1 MSAIISF
8 GWIVGVV
15 CRKLMLRR
23 VIKRMK
29 QSRIR
34 GKETTTLTNG
44 HMTGG
49 YDSAKYSDAGRRSD
63 DRPARNQQASSAH
76 AQQQN
81 RRDRNHKYRTTRH
94 KTVTVEHKRPK
105 ITPEGQMEQESFSR
119 PRTRK
124 PQNGGNRRKRVERK
138 PGSLLRVIPLG
149 GLDAIGKNMTAF
161 ECGDD
166 MILVDAGL
174 MFPDDDHP
182 GIDLILPDYTYVL
195 ENEHKLRGIIITHGH
210 EDHTGS
216 LPYLMKDLS
225 RKVPIYATK
234 MTLGLVEG
242 KFSEHRVKAR
252 LAEVHAGD
260 EIKLGSFVVDF
271 FAVNHSIPDALGVYL
286 QSPAGNVLHTGDF
299 KLDQSPID
307 GVRTDFGA
315 LARFGKMGVDLMMSD
330 STNAMSK
337 SFTPSEA
344 EVGRV
349 LSSIIENAKG
359 RVIIAS
365 FASHI
370 HRLQQ
375 IADAA
380 VACGRKVVV
389 TGRSMVQNTD
399 IARRLGYLKIQDVDL
414 IDAYDLK
421 DMPPEKV
428 VIMCTGSQGEPLSA
442 LARIANGEHRTILI
456 EEGDTVII
464 SASPVPGNEKA
475 VTRVVNQLAKIGC
488 DVYDKKRAMVHV
500 SGHAGAEE
508 LKLVLSIVQPKN
520 FMPVHGEVMHLRAHA
535 KLAEATGVAANN
547 IFLCENGDTLELSEL
562 GARFGEPV
570 ESGVVYVDGLSVGDT
585 SKDVLSER
593 QTLGGSG
600 VAFISAAVDMR
611 KKQILGQ
618 VRVEMRGITGGDVS
632 DLRREASATVKS
644 TLRNSLEKGSR
655 LRELEKSCRD
665 SLNSLLWERT
675 KQRPIVVSS
684 IIEV

>member
-1 MSAIISF
+1 MANEHIH
-8 GWIVGVV
+8 GGN
-15 CRKLMLRR
+15 
-23 VIKRMK
+23 
-29 QSRIR
+29 
-34 GKETTTLTNG
+34 ETASNV
-44 HMTGG
+44 
-49 YDSAKYSDAGRRSD
+49 DAGKRSGSKQTRAND
-63 DRPARNQQASSAH
+63 SEQGASQAG
-76 AQQQN
+76 QGKN
-81 RRDRNHKYRTTRH
+81 RRHRTKRH
-94 KTVTVEHKRPK
+94 MTVTVEHKRPQ
-105 ITPEGQMEQESFSR
+105 ITPEDQMEKETFSK

-124 PQNGGNRRKRVERK
+124 ARGGARRRGSVERK
-138 PGSLLRVIPLG
+138 PDAMLKVIPLG

-242 KFSEHRVKAR
+242 KFNEHRVKAR
-252 LAEVHAGD
+252 LAEVKAGD
-260 EIKLGSFVVDF
+260 EIKLGCFVIDF
-271 FAVNHSIPDALGVYL
+271 FAVNHSIPGALGVFL

-307 GVRTDFGA
+307 GVHTDFGA
-315 LARFGKMGVDLMMSD
+315 LARFGKIGVDLMMSD
-330 STNAMSK
+330 STNAMNPN
-337 SFTPSEA
+337 FTPSEA
-344 EVGRV
+344 EVGKALRP
-349 LSSIIENAKG
+349 IIENAKG

-421 DMPPEKV
+421 DMPADKV

-442 LARIANGEHRTILI
+442 LARIANGEHRTIQI
-456 EEGDTVII
+456 DEGDTVII
-464 SASPVPGNEKA
+464 SATPVPGNEKA
-475 VTRVVNQLAKIGC
+475 VTRVVNSLAKIGC
-488 DVYDKKRAMVHV
+488 DVYDKRRATVHV

-520 FMPVHGEVMHLRAHA
+520 FMPVHGEATHLRAHA
-535 KLAEATGVAANN
+535 KLAEATGVPARN
-547 IFLCENGDTLELSEL
+547 IFLCENGDTLELTQE
-562 GARFGEPV
+562 GVRFGEPV
-570 ESGVVYVDGLSVGDT
+570 ESGIVYVDGLSVGDT
-585 SKDVLSER
+585 SKDVLDER
-593 QTLGGSG
+593 QTLGGAG
-600 VAFISAAVDMR
+600 VALICAAVDPR
-611 KKQILGQ
+611 KKQILGN

-632 DLRREASATVKS
+632 DLRREATDTVKG
-644 TLRNSLEKGSR
+644 TLRRALEKGTKGR
-655 LRELEKSCRD
+655 DLEKTCRD
-665 SLNSLLWERT
+665 SLLSLLWERT
-675 KQRPIVVSS
+675 KQRPMVVSS
-684 IIEV
+684 IIEL